1 VFGEGSQHASLALVG
16 EQPGDQEDKQGHPFV
31 GPAGRILD
39 RVRDSGFQVEGTTLL
54 NRSQVA
60 ILRLVRRGHSN
71 REIAAEVHLSENT
84 VKTHL
89 QDVFRKLGARNRVEA
104 AMLAAERRW
113 I

>member
-1 VFGEGSQHASLALVG
+1 V
-16 EQPGDQEDKQGHPFV
+16 
-31 GPAGRILD
+31 AGRILD
-39 RVRDSGFQVEGTTLL
+39 RVRDRPVVSTGGAAL

-60 ILRLVRRGHSN
+60 ILRLVRRGYSN